1 MSRVPRTPTTLDF
14 SNLGDGEI
22 RALLREHHLSLTPD
36 EARQIQDRILGR
48 PPTLSECVLWS
59 IQGSEH
65 CSYKSSRNHLKKFL
79 TDGPNVILGPSEDA
93 GIVEI
98 ARDRNGLRHGL
109 AVSHESHNHP
119 SQVVP
124 YEGAAT
130 GVGGN
135 VRDVCCMGAKVVAVG
150 DALRF
155 GDSKLPKTQWIGE
168 GVVAGI
174 AGYGNPLGIPNV
186 CGDLYFD
193 PGYNDNCLVT
203 VLTLG
208 AIAENAVLHSH
219 APADAAGHSLIL
231 VGKPTDNS
239 GFGGA
244 SFASGELDEDEKE
257 KNKGA
262 VQEPNAFLERHLL
275 KATYALHR
283 ILFEN
288 GDIDRVGFKDLG
300 AGGIA
305 CASVELADSAGY
317 GAEVEVE
324 RVPVGMEGLPPH
336 VILCSETQERFMW
349 VAPDDLVPLILNHY
363 NETFALPE
371 VSGGARAAVVGRIRD
386 DGLYRVTWN
395 GEVLVEAPAGE
406 VTKGIVYDRPFDLP
420 ERPAPTGAETDS
432 AGADDAGEAL
442 TALLAHPNIASRKPI
457 FESYDKQVQG
467 ATQLEAGR
475 GDAGV
480 FRPFEDPVWPEEIRG
495 TGAVVSLDQNPRHNR
510 IDPERGAA
518 WAVVEAYRNVCA
530 VGGRPVAFTDCL
542 CYGNP
547 EKPRQMGEFV
557 AGVDGVAAAARS
569 LHLPD
574 HPGSPVPIIAGNVSL
589 YNESQ
594 GRAIPPSPMMACIG
608 SMPDASRA
616 VGFGFRGEG
625 SPVYLVGEFPDTLAG
640 SLFLEWKGLPSG
652 GIPAPDF
659 PAAEAIC
666 LTVIEAIEAGAVL
679 ACHDISDGGLA
690 VALAEAAID
699 GNKGLDAAEAPI
711 PAERQAAALFG
722 EFGGFV
728 AEVAPARKADFEALC
743 GKHAVP
749 FHLLGHT
756 TGKPRFRLGRTID
769 LELSR
774 LADAWE
780 NGLRDELDS

>member
-1 MSRVPRTPTTLDF
+1 MTRSNTTPITLDF
-14 SNLGDGEI
+14 SNLEEDAI
-22 RALLREHHLSLTPD
+22 RALIREHNLALTPD
-36 EARQIQDRILGR
+36 EALQIQNRILKR
-48 PPTLSECVLWS
+48 PPTLAECVLWS

-65 CSYKSSRNHLKKFL
+65 CSYKSSRIHLKEFL

-98 ARDRNGLRHGL
+98 ARDKNGIRYGL
-109 AVSHESHNHP
+109 AASHESHNHP

-150 DALRF
+150 DGLRF
-155 GDSKLPKTQWIGE
+155 GDIKLPKSKWIQQ

-174 AGYGNPLGIPNV
+174 AGYGNPLGIPNL
-186 CGDLYFD
+186 CGDVYFD
-193 PGYNDNCLVT
+193 AGYNDNCLVT
-203 VLTLG
+203 VMTLG
-208 AIAENAVLHSH
+208 AIAENAILHSH
-219 APADAAGHSLIL
+219 APKNADGYALIL

-244 SFASGELDEDEKE
+244 SFASGELDENEKE

-275 KATYALHR
+275 KATYALHK
-283 ILFEN
+283 ILLER

-305 CASVELADSAGY
+305 CASVEIADSAGY

-324 RVPVGMEGLPPH
+324 KVHVGMEGLPPH

-349 VAPDDLVPLILNHY
+349 AVPHDLVDLILSHY

-371 VSGGARAAVVGRIRD
+371 VSNGAKASVVGKIRN

-395 GEVLVEAPAGE
+395 GEILVEAPAAE
-406 VTKGIVYDRPFDLP
+406 VTKGIVYDREFILPEYSDSTVAEPTISLDDLP
-420 ERPAPTGAETDS
+420 KDLI
-432 AGADDAGEAL
+432 D
-442 TALLAHPNIASRKPI
+442 LLAHPNIASRKPI

-467 ATQLEAGR
+467 STQVEAGK

-480 FRPFEDPVWPEEIRG
+480 FRPFVDPEWPEEIRE

-510 IDPERGAA
+510 IDAGRGAA
-518 WAVVEAYRNVCA
+518 WAVVESYRNVCA
-530 VGGRPVAFTDCL
+530 TGGRPVAFTDCL

-547 EKPRQMGEFV
+547 EKPEQMGDFV
-557 AGVDGVAAAARS
+557 AGMRAVAQTAKS

-574 HPGSPVPIIAGNVSL
+574 YPEAPIPIIGGNVSL

-594 GRAIPPSPMMACIG
+594 GQPIPPSPMIACLG
-608 SMPDASRA
+608 RMPDASKA
-616 VGFGFRGEG
+616 VPFGFQEQG
-625 SPVYLVGEFPDTLAG
+625 SRVFHVGEFANTLAG
-640 SLFLEWKGLPSG
+640 SIYLESKGIDSPRIPEPNLPEEEKNAQAL
-652 GIPAPDF
+652 IN
-659 PAAEAIC
+659 
-666 LTVIEAIEAGAVL
+666 AIETGL
-679 ACHDISDGGLA
+679 INACHDVSDGGLII
-690 VALAEAAID
+690 ALAESAIANRIGVTID
-699 GNKGLDAAEAPI
+699 HDQLGNT
-711 PAERQAAALFG
+711 PAHLLG
-722 EFGGFV
+722 EFGGYLVEVPESKV
-728 AEVAPARKADFEALC
+728 AAFESLCKIRGVTLHSIGQTGGDQFRIAP
-743 GKHAVP
+743 
-749 FHLLGHT
+749 LL
-756 TGKPRFRLGRTID
+756 D
-769 LELSR
+769 LPLSE

-780 NGLRDELDS
+780 NGLRTELES